1 MKRTGIRAVVLET
14 AIVNAGHALHAG
26 EVVEVIGHFTTRE
39 YQVLTDTRVI
49 CSLPSR
55 LIEIIREQP
64 RKKLRKNR
72 TSKS

>member
-1 MKRTGIRAVVLET
+1 MKSTAIRAVVLET

-39 YQVLTDTRVI
+39 YQVLTDTGVI

-64 RKKLRKNR
+64 SRRPTKNR
-72 TSKS
+72 RFK

>member
-26 EVVEVIGHFTTRE
+26 EVVEVIGHYTTRE
-39 YQVLTDTRVI
+39 YQVLTNTGVI

-64 RKKLRKNR
+64 PREPTKKRRFK
-72 TSKS
+72 

>member
-26 EVVEVIGHFTTRE
+26 EVVEVIGHYTTRE
-39 YQVLTDTRVI
+39 YQVLTDSGTI
-49 CSLPSR
+49 CSLPNL

-64 RKKLRKNR
+64 PRKPTKKRRFK
-72 TSKS
+72 

>member
-14 AIVNAGHALHAG
+14 AIMNAGHALHAG

-39 YQVLTDTRVI
+39 YQVLTDTGVI

-64 RKKLRKNR
+64 SRRPTKNR
-72 TSKS
+72 RFK

>member
-64 RKKLRKNR
+64 PRKPTK
-72 TSKS
+72 KSRFK

>member
-39 YQVLTDTRVI
+39 YQVLTDTGVI

-64 RKKLRKNR
+64 SRRPTKNR
-72 TSKS
+72 RFK

>member
-1 MKRTGIRAVVLET
+1 MKSTAIRAVVLET

-39 YQVLTDTRVI
+39 YQVLTDTGVI

-64 RKKLRKNR
+64 PRKPTKKRRFK
-72 TSKS
+72 

>member
-1 MKRTGIRAVVLET
+1 MKSTAIRAVVLET

-39 YQVLTDTRVI
+39 YQVLTDTGVI
-49 CSLPSR
+49 YALPSR

-64 RKKLRKNR
+64 SRRPTKNR
-72 TSKS
+72 RFK

>member
-39 YQVLTDTRVI
+39 YQVLTDTGVI

-64 RKKLRKNR
+64 PRKPTKKRRFK
-72 TSKS
+72 